1 MSNPLTELPAAHV
14 GPVPFRVAAFDDA
27 VTAVLR
33 AAESQQNT
41 PHTPLENPSRPG
53 IPVHFA
59 NAYTIALADTEPDY
73 LEIFTDPE
81 SVVFSD
87 GVPVVWAGRRTH
99 PDLDQW
105 QRVYGP
111 DVMTAVLAGST
122 SDGPRHYLLGGAPD
136 TLVALQ
142 AEISRRWPDARVVG
156 AESPP
161 YRALTP
167 AEIEEQDQRIAES
180 GASIV
185 WVGLGTPKQDWEVR
199 RLAGSLPVVAMAVGA
214 AFDFLAGTKPQ
225 APPWM
230 QRSGTEWLYRLGS
243 EPRRLARRYLW
254 GNPRFVHAAWRDR
267 HLDTP
272 TPLRPTPLR
281 HRLIRGPRV
290 IDAAAP
296 PVLEGGIPL
305 PATAR
310 KVAFFAHHGEH
321 PTVSRSVSELT
332 GQLVSNGYHVVLM
345 SSSEFAE
352 PLLWPGGLP
361 DGVTVFRRDNIGY
374 DFGSWAAGLA
384 LYPQAA
390 SAPYVLLVNDSLV
403 GPFAPLDGLLAD
415 FEASD
420 ADVWALV
427 DTTQE
432 KYHVQSY
439 FVGYRH
445 GVLADPALRKF
456 WDNIRV
462 EPEKLMIVRRYEIG
476 GTQWL
481 LRHGYT
487 IEVAFPYATVV
498 AEGFN
503 PTSFGWRR
511 LLAHGFPFVKRE
523 MVLNPPE
530 LIPDAGDVGAVVRE
544 RFGADVQEWV

>member
-1 MSNPLTELPAAHV
+1 MSNPLTELPTAHV
-14 GPVPFRVAAFDDA
+14 GPVPFRVAPFEE
-27 VTAVLR
+27 AVLAVL
-33 AAESQQNT
+33 AAAAASG
-41 PHTPLENPSRPG
+41 PG

-59 NAYTIALADTEPDY
+59 NAYTIALADTEPEY
-73 LEIFTDPE
+73 LKIFTDPRA
-81 SVVFSD
+81 VVFSD

-99 PDLDQW
+99 ANLAQW

-111 DVMTAVLAGST
+111 DVMTAALAGST
-122 SDGPRHYLLGGAPD
+122 ADGPRHYLLGGAPE

-142 AEISRRWPDARVVG
+142 AEIARRWPEAQVVG

-167 AEIEEQDQRIAES
+167 QETQAQDRRIAES
-180 GASIV
+180 NADIV

-199 RLAGSLPVVAMAVGA
+199 RIAAHLPVVAMAVGA
-214 AFDFLAGTKPQ
+214 AFDFLAGSKPQ
-225 APPWM
+225 APVWM

-254 GNPRFVHAAWRDR
+254 GNPRFVYAAWRDR

-281 HRLIRGPRV
+281 HRVIRGPRV
-290 IDAAAP
+290 LDVAAP
-296 PVLEGGIPL
+296 PVLEAGDPP
-305 PATAR
+305 PATAP
-310 KVAFFAHHGEH
+310 KVAFFAHHGER
-321 PTVSRSVSELT
+321 PTVSRSVRELIAT
-332 GQLVSNGYHVVLM
+332 LITNGYHVVLM
-345 SSSEFAE
+345 SSSEFPE
-352 PLLWPGGLP
+352 PLHWPDGLP
-361 DGVTVFRRDNIGY
+361 DGVTVFRRDNLGY

-384 LYPQAA
+384 LYPKAA

-403 GPFAPLDGLLAD
+403 GPFAPLDELLTQ
-415 FEASD
+415 FEQSQ

-439 FVGYRH
+439 FVGYRN
-445 GVLADPALRKF
+445 GVLAEPALQKF

-462 EPEKLMIVRRYEIG
+462 EQDKLMIVRRYEIG

-481 LRHGYT
+481 LRHGFS
-487 IEVAFPYATVV
+487 IEVAFPYSTVV

-503 PTSFGWRR
+503 PTSFGWRQ

-530 LIPDAGDVGAVVRE
+530 LIPDAGDVAAVVRE
-544 RFGADVQEWV
+544 RFGVDVQEWL